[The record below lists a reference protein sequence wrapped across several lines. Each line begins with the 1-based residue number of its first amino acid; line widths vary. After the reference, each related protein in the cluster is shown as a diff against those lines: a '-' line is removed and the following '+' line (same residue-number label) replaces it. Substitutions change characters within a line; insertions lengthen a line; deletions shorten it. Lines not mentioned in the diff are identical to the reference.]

1 MVSSGQFG
9 ATICSPV
16 DQTFYCRMSRLT
28 GEVDMVFSLVFVPAL
43 LMLYFY
49 IMYKNRKNRKNNNIL
64 FPF

>member
-9 ATICSPV
+9 ATMCSPV

-28 GEVDMVFSLVFVPAL
+28 GEVDMVFSLIFIPAL
-43 LMLYFY
+43 IAFYLYT
-49 IMYKNRKNRKNNNIL
+49 MYKTKKGKS